1 MGIKQIQMDPEL
13 FIPNASQVSIYHIE
27 VEWILITHNMV
38 GIWLNTA
45 YVILEYLLWLT
56 KWYVTILGNCFDQN
70 LKEASVAVNASVC
83 VNISAH

>member
-1 MGIKQIQMDPEL
+1 MGIKQIQMDPKQ
-13 FIPNASQVSIYHIE
+13 FIPNASQVSIYHIK
-27 VEWILITHNMV
+27 VWWILITHNMV

-56 KWYVTILGNCFDQN
+56 KWYGTILGNCFDQN
-70 LKEASVAVNASVC
+70 SKEASVAISTSVG